1 MEGVAKKARAF
12 FQPALGAAEG
22 ANEGANEPPDACQL
36 PPVLAPASTS
46 PPPQPIVQPGAH
58 RAACSPTISCSPT
71 CSANVAPPAAS
82 PSAHLP
88 APAVRQA
95 AQHLPASAAS
105 LAPMQR
111 RTLKQAQ
118 KRAKQRWCRW
128 LSATKSRIGGT
139 NGMRQRL
146 GKKRWKAFV
155 EYANEHF
162 QPHFV
167 NKFSAPMRCCGPL
180 GKSATCPNGGYAV
193 DPTVEADVKTNLA
206 TLHLDHARDLTAIC
220 EAWKEAMP
228 ARLATWH
235 DGVDKDLV
243 CQLLFG
249 VEDHARAATSLNP
262 DLWKANVSFRCGA
275 SKQHRAG
282 AFCHDM
288 WGSHAMQWP
297 ITADMLRA

>member
-1 MEGVAKKARAF
+1 
-12 FQPALGAAEG
+12 
-22 ANEGANEPPDACQL
+22 
-36 PPVLAPASTS
+36 
-46 PPPQPIVQPGAH
+46 
-58 RAACSPTISCSPT
+58 
-71 CSANVAPPAAS
+71 
-82 PSAHLP
+82 
-88 APAVRQA
+88 
-95 AQHLPASAAS
+95 
-105 LAPMQR
+105 MQR
-111 RTLKQAQ
+111 RTLKKAQ

-155 EYANEHF
+155 KYANEHF
-162 QPHFV
+162 QPQFV
-167 NKFSAPMRCCGPL
+167 NKFSVPMRCCGPL
-180 GKSATCPNGGYAV
+180 GKSVACPNGGYAV
-193 DPTVEADVKTNLA
+193 DPTVEADVNTNLA
-206 TLHLDHARDLTAIC
+206 TLHLDHARDLKAIC

-228 ARLATWH
+228 GRLETWH

-249 VEDHARAATSLNP
+249 VEDHAQAATSLNP
-262 DLWKANVSFRCGA
+262 DLWKANVAFRCGA